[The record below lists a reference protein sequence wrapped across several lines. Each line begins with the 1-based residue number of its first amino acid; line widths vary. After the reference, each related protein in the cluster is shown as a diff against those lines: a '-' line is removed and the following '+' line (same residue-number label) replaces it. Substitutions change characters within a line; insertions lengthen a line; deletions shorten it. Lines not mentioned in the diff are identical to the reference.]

1 MGKYALAVLL
11 LACLLFGT
19 AMAGGDMKVLIADRC
34 LSCHDME
41 KVCVVKSNDVKWWK
55 DSVQRMVDYQ
65 KDLLTAGEVDAMG
78 AFLAVEA
85 NRNMVCAK

>member
-1 MGKYALAVLL
+1 
-11 LACLLFGT
+11 
-19 AMAGGDMKVLIADRC
+19 
-34 LSCHDME
+34 ME

-78 AFLAVEA
+78 TFLAVEA

>member
-1 MGKYALAVLL
+1 
-11 LACLLFGT
+11 
-19 AMAGGDMKVLIADRC
+19 
-34 LSCHDME
+34 ME

-78 AFLAVEA
+78 AFLAVEV
-85 NRNMVCAK
+85 NQNMVCAK